1 MKNAFENIEG
11 IKKRTATVF
20 FLIDRSGS
28 MDGKKIG
35 SLNHA
40 MGESIPEM
48 CKLVED
54 NSDAELCV
62 AALTFSDG
70 ATWLTNSPIVADEFR
85 WTNISAG
92 GSTALGCALNK
103 LNAQLN
109 KNSGFMKSAS
119 ESFAPAFI
127 LMSDGQPTDAYK
139 PELDKL
145 KQNGWFKNGIKTAIA
160 IGDDADKNMLAEF
173 TGSIESVIEV
183 HNANDLA
190 KVIKFVS
197 IASSQVVTGASSLA
211 QAPSSGS
218 GSQASAVI
226 SVPESLLSGY
236 DEF

>member
-1 MKNAFENIEG
+1 MKNAFERIEG
-11 IKKRTATVF
+11 IKKRTAIVF
-20 FLIDRSGS
+20 FLIDQSGS

-62 AALTFSDG
+62 AVLTFSNG
-70 ATWLTNSPIVADEFR
+70 ASWMTAQPTKIDEFH
-85 WTNISAG
+85 WTNVSAS
-92 GSTALGCALNK
+92 GSTEFGCALK
-103 LNAQLN
+103 QLN
-109 KNSGFMKSAS
+109 DKLHKNSGFMRCAS

-127 LMSDGQPTDAYK
+127 LMSDGQPTDEYRSRLD
-139 PELDKL
+139 ELRK
-145 KQNGWFKNGIKTAIA
+145 NGWFRNGIKTAIA

-173 TGSIESVIEV
+173 TGNIESVIEV
-183 HNANDLA
+183 HNASDLA

-197 IASSQVVTGASSLA
+197 IASSQVVTSASSST
-211 QAPSSGS
+211 QSSS
-218 GSQASAVI
+218 VSNAATPVV
-226 SVPESLLSGY
+226 SVPADLLSGY